1 MEWCLLLS
9 EIESSVGCK
18 PREVAAIYSAG
29 PAVAVCKG
37 YTGSFGVAKIPAGY
51 VPKNQ
56 NLKKLSGGH
65 LEKGLKCVQKENG
78 SQKSHKQCMKRTSL
92 IQQKSLIYSF
102 LPLYCMCSLHTCT
115 TTMHSNLVQL

>member
-1 MEWCLLLS
+1 MWPPGLPHGILCTRLQYVH
-9 EIESSVGCK
+9 IE
-18 PREVAAIYSAG
+18 AW
-29 PAVAVCKG
+29 

-102 LPLYCMCSLHTCT
+102 LPLYIRGGGPFTQQGARAKEQ
-115 TTMHSNLVQL
+115 VI